1 MLNTHRCR
9 SGIFQRPTKVSKPV
23 VADGAS
29 DYRLSFAQFMNH
41 FVKKQDHVSNPDSC
55 LVQGDT
61 MKILAVD
68 DDVIILELLTEVL
81 RAAGFPNLVVCTSAA
96 AALEEVERTDT
107 PFDCFLLD
115 IQMPEMD
122 GIELTARLRRM
133 DEYRNTAILMI
144 TAMSDRTYIDR
155 AFSAGASDY
164 ITKPF
169 DVLEIHSRLR
179 LIQSLLA
186 EHARLDERNP
196 TVQHNS
202 PASLV
207 TSADLEKRLALQ
219 DIDGFID
226 YLALENYLLQVSR
239 VSLFGMIALGI
250 VVPNM
255 AQSFSA
261 SSVFE
266 FEAAVSDFAEAIS
279 ESLKPTSFFASH
291 AGEGAFICVLT
302 NAQTCDPKTLEEK
315 LYQTVR
321 DMDLHFCDGRPI
333 TLTPVVGE
341 GTSLHLKSSR
351 AISQALV
358 QALQSAEERT
368 RDPDAYHRTSS
379 GKIMRLFG
387 LR

>member
-1 MLNTHRCR
+1 
-9 SGIFQRPTKVSKPV
+9 
-23 VADGAS
+23 
-29 DYRLSFAQFMNH
+29 MN
-41 FVKKQDHVSNPDSC
+41 
-55 LVQGDT
+55 
-61 MKILAVD
+61 ILAVD

-133 DEYRNTAILMI
+133 HEYRNTAILMI

-155 AFSAGASDY
+155 AFAAGASDY

-186 EHARLDERNP
+186 EHVRLDERNP
-196 TVQHNS
+196 TAQQNA

-226 YLALENYLLQVSR
+226 YLALENYLMQVSR
-239 VSLFGMIALGI
+239 VSLFGMIASAI
-250 VVPNM
+250 VVPDM
-255 AQSFSA
+255 ARSLRA

-279 ESLKPTSFFASH
+279 ESLKPESFFASH
-291 AGEGAFICVLT
+291 AGEGHIVCVLT
-302 NAQTCDPKTLEEK
+302 NSHTFAHEEFERQ
-315 LYQTVR
+315 LSQTVR
-321 DMDLHFCDGRPI
+321 EMDLHFCDGRAI
-333 TLTPVVGE
+333 SLLPVVGE
-341 GTSLHLKSSR
+341 GISLQLKSSR
-351 AISQALV
+351 GISNALV
-358 QALQSAEERT
+358 QALQSAEERAMNPNAQN
-368 RDPDAYHRTSS
+368 RAPS
-379 GKIMRLFG
+379 GKLMRLLGFG
-387 LR
+387 

>member
-1 MLNTHRCR
+1 
-9 SGIFQRPTKVSKPV
+9 V
-23 VADGAS
+23 VADGTG
-29 DYRLSFAQFMNH
+29 DYRLSSAQFINH
-41 FVKKQDHVSNPDSC
+41 FVWNGDHVPNPTSC
-55 LVQGDT
+55 LVQGDK

-133 DEYRNTAILMI
+133 HEYRNTAILMI

-155 AFSAGASDY
+155 AFAAGASDY

-186 EHARLDERNP
+186 EHVRLDERNP
-196 TVQHNS
+196 TAQQNA

-226 YLALENYLLQVSR
+226 YLALENYLMQVSR
-239 VSLFGMIALGI
+239 VSLFGMIAFGI
-250 VVPNM
+250 VVPDM
-255 AQSFSA
+255 ARSFRA

-302 NAQTCDPKTLEEK
+302 NAQTFSPKMLEEQLCK
-315 LYQTVR
+315 TVR

-333 TLTPVVGE
+333 SLTPVAGE
-341 GTSLHLKSSR
+341 GISLHLKSSR
-351 AISQALV
+351 AISKVLV
-358 QALQSAEERT
+358 RALQSAEERA
-368 RDPDAYHRTSS
+368 RDPGAQHHTPS

-387 LR
+387 LG